1 MRLRALI
8 EREREE
14 AARDGAPDWL
24 AERVERAEGLLQFM
38 EDFAHRLADHP
49 ERGTRGECLAALR
62 RLVETVVH
70 DPDEVLGH
78 LDQLAQLDALTG
90 PIDYARFIE
99 AVRAEIHALK
109 AGDLDGGNQGALGLR
124 GVSVLDVNAL
134 RHLRFRAVAV
144 LGLTERSFPPPP
156 RQDPLLLDDERETLN
171 ALAGLALRPCPRSR
185 PEPLQ
190 FALATSAAREQPL
203 LDAPRG
209 GGGCAAP
216 APSSF
221 FREAASTLA
230 GRRLDAGE
238 ISSLA
243 GDFYRVLR
251 AGKLGPDDPDRALTA
266 AERDIALIERD
277 RRLGTA
283 LPRARPRRGPG
294 GASPPG
300 TMGNAGPDCVRRG
313 VRGRRRGDCG
323 RCLAGR
329 DVAASPT
336 VLEIRNVSLRFFMQR
351 LLRARLEEPET
362 IVQLDPDPR

>member
-1 MRLRALI
+1 MRAPPTGLRSASSGRRAFCSSWRTSHTGSLTTPSV
-8 EREREE
+8 
-14 AARDGAPDWL
+14 APGA
-24 AERVERAEGLLQFM
+24 
-38 EDFAHRLADHP
+38 
-49 ERGTRGECLAALR
+49 ECLAALR

-90 PIDYARFIE
+90 PIDFARFIE

-171 ALAGLALRPCPRSR
+171 ALAGLASRSVPAEPTRSR
-185 PEPLQ
+185 SSSRSPRPPR
-190 FALATSAAREQPL
+190 ASSSSSSTRRAAEAGARPQL
-203 LDAPRG
+203 
-209 GGGCAAP
+209 
-216 APSSF
+216 PSSF

-277 RRLGTA
+277 QATRHGAPHELA
-283 LPRARPRRGPG
+283 PVAV
-294 GASPPG
+294 GASVTAGHDGRSG
-300 TMGNAGPDCVRRG
+300 T
-313 VRGRRRGDCG
+313 
-323 RCLAGR
+323 
-329 DVAASPT
+329 
-336 VLEIRNVSLRFFMQR
+336 
-351 LLRARLEEPET
+351 
-362 IVQLDPDPR
+362 